1 MAERI
6 RAHAWADTLGTIET
20 WPISLRTTLGLM
32 LDTSHAMCLAWG
44 SELTFFYND
53 AYAKFLADRHPQA
66 LGRPFQEVWADEWK
80 DIAPLVE
87 QALRGEPVHFEDMH
101 LAISRPGGVDDT
113 WWTFSYSPARD
124 DTGAIVGML
133 NVTTETT
140 GKVLAIRETQGER
153 ERLRQTLQRMP
164 GFVALLEGPEH
175 RFTYVNDAYVALS
188 GPRAFVGR
196 TVEEVFPEL
205 VGQGFYELLDQV
217 YATTERFAARAFP
230 VVLSQ
235 DGGSTRH
242 VDFLYEPVH
251 DEKGAVTGIFV
262 GGYDTTERVRAQTRL
277 QALADL
283 SDRLRAAQS
292 EVDLVYAAAK
302 ILGDILGVS
311 RVGYGTIDDVLET
324 LHVERDWNAQ
334 GVETL
339 AGVVPLR
346 EYGSFIDSLRAN
358 KLIAIAD
365 VRLDTRTAAAAAALE
380 DRDARAFVKV
390 PVVEQDRLVAV
401 LYVNNDVVRH
411 WREDELAL
419 IRDVAERTRTALER
433 MVAEAAL
440 RHSKDTLEQ
449 QVQRRTAELMATE
462 EALRQSQKMEAV
474 GQLTGGIA
482 HDFNNLLAGISGSLD
497 LIGNRIAQGR
507 YGDIE
512 RFSMAAQHA
521 AKRAAALTH
530 RLLAFSRRQT
540 LDPKPTSPNRLIR
553 DMEDLIR
560 RTVGPSIEVEVV
572 ASAGLW
578 STLVDPHQLEN
589 ALLNLCINARD
600 AMPAGGRLTIETAN
614 RWMDDRAA
622 KPLDL
627 PAGQYV
633 SLCVSD
639 TGQGMAPEVVERA
652 FEPFFTT
659 KPIGMGT
666 GLGLSMIYGF
676 ARQSGG
682 QVRIYSEP
690 GQGAMVCI
698 YLPRYAGD
706 VPDAETAPEAE
717 ALPRAQDG
725 ETVLVVDDE
734 PTVRMLVAEVLHEL
748 GYHAI
753 EAGDGPSG
761 LRILQSNARIDL
773 LVTDVG
779 LPGGLNGRQLADAAR
794 QHRPDLKVLFIT
806 GYAENAVVGNGLL
819 ETGMH
824 VMTKPFEMDAL
835 SKRIGELIGG

>member
-217 YATTERFAARAFP
+217 YATSERFAARAFP

-380 DRDARAFVKV
+380 DRDARAFVNV

-734 PTVRMLVAEVLHEL
+734 PTVRLLVAEVLHEL

>member
-217 YATTERFAARAFP
+217 YATSERFAARAFP

-380 DRDARAFVKV
+380 DRDARAFVNV